1 MRLICPNCDAQYDID
16 DDVIPEGGRDVQCS
30 NCQHTWFQTDK
41 PKVEGRS
48 TPILTPT
55 AAPDQPDDSPED
67 ADPDTAETP
76 TPTRK
81 PLDRSI
87 ADILREEAARDHDVP
102 APTEP
107 AAPAKTAEDE
117 AAERAA
123 ETRRRISRLT
133 EESDAPTPEAAAMSA
148 GAAASKLRTVPSIE
162 EINATLR
169 ARAEADDTS
178 GLTENEKQQAVQRR
192 GFRRGFSIVLILIGL
207 AIAPYFFAAGIV
219 EQLPQTRGFMT
230 QYVDTVDQIRVQV
243 RQLAGQVGQMIE
255 NIMPAQAETDANVPA
270 PAAPAEP
277 EVTAPAT
284 E

>member
-1 MRLICPNCDAQYDID
+1 MRLICPKCDAQYDIA

-30 NCQHTWFQTDK
+30 NCQYTWFQTDK
-41 PKVEGRS
+41 PKVTGRS

-55 AAPDQPDDSPED
+55 TAPAQPADEPDDEAAPATQAP
-67 ADPDTAETP
+67 A
-76 TPTRK
+76 RK

-102 APTEP
+102 TPSEP
-107 AAPAKTAEDE
+107 ATPANTAEDA

-133 EESDAPTPEAAAMSA
+133 EESDTPSPEAAAVSA
-148 GAAASKLRTVPSIE
+148 GASAGKLRTVPGID

-178 GLTENEKQQAVQRR
+178 GMTENEKQQAVQRR

-207 AIAPYFFAAGIV
+207 AIAPYFFAGDIV
-219 EQLPQTRGFMT
+219 AQLPQTRDFMT
-230 QYVDTVDQIRVQV
+230 QYVDTVDQFRVQI
-243 RQLAGQVGQMIE
+243 RQVAGQVGQMVE
-255 NIMPAQAETDANVPA
+255 NLMPAQTGNE
-270 PAAPAEP
+270 PAASGP
-277 EVTAPAT
+277 ESVAPDVAAPVT